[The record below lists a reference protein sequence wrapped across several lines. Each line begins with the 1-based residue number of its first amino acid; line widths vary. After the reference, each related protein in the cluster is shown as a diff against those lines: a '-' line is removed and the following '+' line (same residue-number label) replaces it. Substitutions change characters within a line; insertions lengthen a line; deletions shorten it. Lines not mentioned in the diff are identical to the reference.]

1 VLLFLFAVIVIYF
14 SKKKKEIEFLLAA
27 VCSLAAA
34 VLFKTEFLV
43 ELGIVLWFPEGKR
56 RSEQD

>member
-1 VLLFLFAVIVIYF
+1 LLFIF
-14 SKKKKEIEFLLAA
+14 SKKKKKRDRIFACGT
-27 VCSLAAA
+27 VQLAAA